1 MDKKVVGGKQPVV
14 LEHLVHESQRRI
26 ALRFP
31 YEASLIAAAKKS
43 GAKWSSTHRCWHT
56 PNSPEHLQAIFAAF
70 KGLAWVDM
78 NGLRKKPDAALSNPG
93 VKPNGKPTTSA
104 KPIPATAQAPKAARG
119 AGSLANVQDDA
130 LNAMRRKLE
139 VARYSPRSI
148 QVYLGAA
155 KQLFLHFPNKH
166 PNDIRTEDI
175 EAFQHHLA
183 TERKVSNS
191 TLNQAV
197 NAIRYYYMN
206 VMGDA
211 KRVTFIERPRAER
224 KLPTVLSEEEVAA
237 LLRSVENLKHRCI
250 LMLIYSAGLRLSEL
264 IALERRDLAV
274 ERGQLVVR
282 SGKGNKD
289 RITLLSRKALAIVD
303 EYLIQYKPERHL
315 FEGPDGGPYSPR
327 SVQVIFHRAREK
339 AGITKPATVHTLR
352 HSFATH
358 LLEKG
363 TDLRYIQA
371 LLGHSSSKT
380 TEIYTHVSTKALGK
394 IRSPLDD
401 LDL

>member
-1 MDKKVVGGKQPVV
+1 MDKNTMDREAGVA
-14 LEHLVHESQRRI
+14 LAHLVHQARRCI
-26 ALRFP
+26 ALHFA
-31 YEASLIAAAKKS
+31 YDAALVEAAKKA
-43 GAKWSSTHRCWHT
+43 GAKWSGTHRCWWT
-56 PNSPEHLQAIFAAF
+56 PNSPEHLLAIFAAF
-70 KGLAWVDM
+70 KGVAWVDM
-78 NGLRKKPDAALSNPG
+78 NGLRRKADTNAPAVPKTTAPAATR
-93 VKPNGKPTTSA
+93 VAAPTPVA
-104 KPIPATAQAPKAARG
+104 PTAKAA
-119 AGSLANVQDDA
+119 APTLTCVQEEALA
-130 LNAMRRKLE
+130 AMRRKLE

-148 QVYLGAA
+148 QVYLGTT
-155 KQLFLHFPNKH
+155 KQLFQHFPHKH

-183 TERKVSNS
+183 TGRKVSNS

-197 NAIRYYYMN
+197 NAIRYYYMH
-206 VMGDA
+206 VVGDA
-211 KRVTFIERPRAER
+211 GRVTFIERPRKER
-224 KLPTVLSEEEVAA
+224 KLPTILSEEEVAD
-237 LLRSVENLKHRCI
+237 LLRNVDNLKHRCI

-264 IALERRDLAV
+264 IGLERRDLAV
-274 ERGQLVVR
+274 ERGQLIVR
-282 SGKGNKD
+282 GGKGNKD
-289 RITLLSRKALAIVD
+289 RITLLSKKALAPLD
-303 EYLIQYKPERHL
+303 EYLAKYQPKRHL

-327 SVQVIFHRAREK
+327 SVQLVFHRAREK

>member
-1 MDKKVVGGKQPVV
+1 MDVEAVTATKPVR
-14 LEHLVHESQRRI
+14 LEHLVHKDQRCI
-26 ALRFP
+26 ALHFP
-31 YEASLIAAAKKS
+31 YDAALIAAAKKA
-43 GAKWSSTHRCWHT
+43 GAKWSGTHRCWWT
-56 PNSPEHLQAIFAAF
+56 PNSPEQLKAIFSAF
-70 KGLAWVDM
+70 KGLTWVDM
-78 NGLRKKPDAALSNPG
+78 NGLRKRPEDAPSSPRMKTAGIQTKKPPH
-93 VKPNGKPTTSA
+93 KPSPPTLT
-104 KPIPATAQAPKAARG
+104 R
-119 AGSLANVQDDA
+119 VQEDA
-130 LNAMRRKLE
+130 LAAMRRKLE

-148 QVYLGAA
+148 LVYLGAA
-155 KQLFLHFPNKH
+155 RQLFQHFPQKH

-183 TERKVSNS
+183 TVRKVSNS

-206 VMGDA
+206 VVGDA
-211 KRVTFIERPRAER
+211 GRVTFIERPRKER
-224 KLPTVLSEEEVAA
+224 KLPTVLSEEEVASI
-237 LLRSVENLKHRCI
+237 LRSVDNLKHRCI

-264 IALERRDLAV
+264 IGLERRDV
-274 ERGQLVVR
+274 VMDRGQLLVR
-282 SGKGNKD
+282 GGKGKKD
-289 RITLLSRKALAIVD
+289 RITLLSRKAMRTVN
-303 EYLIQYKPERHL
+303 EYVAYYKPKHHL

-339 AGITKPATVHTLR
+339 AGVATPATVHTLR